1 MEGTQPV
8 KKKLVGA
15 LSGAALLLALTG
27 CSSDDSNDQLDAWAK
42 TVCDQASAQT
52 KKINDANTAI
62 TKVDKNGKPADV
74 KAADAAAFQQI
85 SEAYKSLADI
95 VSKAGPP
102 PTDNGE
108 VQHKDAVADLNKA
121 SAAYASVKTK
131 VDGLDTS
138 DQGKFADG
146 LTAASAEADTA
157 NKTAE
162 TALNTLRKGE
172 VGQAM
177 ADQPGCKT
185 GATPS
190 AT

>member
-8 KKKLVGA
+8 KKKLVGV

-27 CSSDDSNDQLDAWAK
+27 CSSDDSNDKLDAWAK

-74 KAADAAAFQQI
+74 KAADSAAFQQI
-85 SEAYKSLADI
+85 SQAYASLAVI
-95 VSKAGPP
+95 VGKAGAPP
-102 PTDNGE
+102 VDNGTE
-108 VQHKDAVADLNKA
+108 QQKNAVADLTKA
-121 SAAYASVKTK
+121 SVAYAAVKTT
-131 VDGLDTS
+131 VDKLDTA
-138 DQGKFADG
+138 DQAKFADG
-146 LTAASAEADTA
+146 LTVASAAADKA

-162 TALNTLRKGE
+162 TALNTLREGE
-172 VGQAM
+172 VGKAM
-177 ADQPGCKT
+177 ANQPGCKT
-185 GATPS
+185 GASPS

>member
-1 MEGTQPV
+1 M

-27 CSSDDSNDQLDAWAK
+27 CGSDDSNDKLDAWAK

-52 KKINDANTAI
+52 KQINDANTAI

-74 KAADAAAFQQI
+74 KAADSEAFQQI

-95 VSKAGPP
+95 VSKAGAPP
-102 PTDNGE
+102 IDNGAA
-108 VQHKDAVADLNKA
+108 QQKDTVADLAKA
-121 SAAYASVKTK
+121 SAAYAAVKTK
-131 VDGLDTS
+131 VDGLDTA

-146 LTAASAEADTA
+146 LTAASEQADTA

-162 TALNTLRKGE
+162 SALNTLRKGE
-172 VGQAM
+172 VGKAM
-177 ADQPGCKT
+177 ANQTGCKT
-185 GATPS
+185 PAAPS
-190 AT
+190 AS

>member
-27 CSSDDSNDQLDAWAK
+27 CGSDDSNDKLDAWAK

-52 KKINDANTAI
+52 KQINDANTAI

-74 KAADAAAFQQI
+74 KAADSAAFQQI
-85 SEAYKSLADI
+85 SEAYKALADI
-95 VSKAGPP
+95 VSKAGAPP
-102 PTDNGE
+102 VDDGATQQKNT
-108 VQHKDAVADLNKA
+108 VADLNKA

-131 VDGLDTS
+131 VDGLDTT

-146 LTAASAEADTA
+146 LTAASAEADAA

-162 TALNTLRKGE
+162 SALNTLRQGE
-172 VGQAM
+172 VGKAM
-177 ADQPGCKT
+177 ANQAGCK
-185 GATPS
+185 APASPS